1 MALKDTAKLIS
12 HGLTS
17 LSNVIETDT
26 DISTIDLNLLE
37 NLNTNQS
44 LNYIKLE
51 QNLNVLEKDAE
62 RLEQL
67 RKYKKRRRVKT
78 RNGIRTGLKTG

>member
-12 HGLTS
+12 HALTT
-17 LSNVIETDT
+17 LSNVIEADT

-67 RKYKKRRRVKT
+67 RKYKKGRRVKT
-78 RNGIRTGLKTG
+78 RNGEEPRQETG